1 MFYDDIFK
9 NKVPLRDKFPVF
21 GFCLENGVY
30 VYSCGI
36 VENQFTLTVRVM
48 PDGKVES
55 KVTDPDTGDEYV
67 LHLADEAVGS
77 FVGKVRS
84 DCRRVLQAVADSCFA
99 ARIFKSEYAA
109 RVIEYVR
116 EKYQN
121 DFEYLWQKF
130 PNNAVVRRSDNRKW
144 YAALLTA
151 RKSKIGLPGD
161 DEIEI
166 IDLRMRPEE
175 IEKRVD
181 GKKYFA
187 GYHMNKRHW
196 ITLCLGGSAE
206 LSEIL
211 GRIDESYVLA
221 DK

>member
-1 MFYDDIFK
+1 MMIF
-9 NKVPLRDKFPVF
+9 LRTKCRF
-21 GFCLENGVY
+21 GISFRFSAFVWKWCLRIQLRY
-30 VYSCGI
+30 CG
-36 VENQFTLTVRVM
+36 NQFTLTVRVM

-175 IEKRVD
+175 IENGLTAK
-181 GKKYFA
+181 
-187 GYHMNKRHW
+187 
-196 ITLCLGGSAE
+196 S
-206 LSEIL
+206 IL
-211 GRIDESYVLA
+211 RATI
-221 DK
+221 

>member
-55 KVTDPDTGDEYV
+55 KVTDPDTGTNTYCIWRMRRSEV
-67 LHLADEAVGS
+67 LSEKSARIAAG
-77 FVGKVRS
+77 F
-84 DCRRVLQAVADSCFA
+84 CRRLPDSCFA

-151 RKSKIGLPGD
+151 RKK
-161 DEIEI
+161 
-166 IDLRMRPEE
+166 
-175 IEKRVD
+175 
-181 GKKYFA
+181 
-187 GYHMNKRHW
+187 
-196 ITLCLGGSAE
+196 
-206 LSEIL
+206 
-211 GRIDESYVLA
+211 
-221 DK
+221 